1 MGHDEVLS
9 ESEARRPTIYDVAKA
24 SNVSPST
31 VSRAFSKP
39 GRVSTGTAD
48 RIRRVADEL
57 GYHHA
62 PQPRAKPTSKTGM
75 LAVVVADLA
84 NPFFV
89 DIIQGARKEAS
100 VHRTTVLVIDAQE
113 SLDDERDAVERVAPL
128 VDGIVLATSR
138 MSESAIRAVARQTA
152 LVVLNRPMPDVPSA
166 VTDNARGM
174 HLAVE
179 HLAGLGHRTF
189 TYLAGPEASWADS
202 MRWRSISQA
211 ATDRG
216 VRVRRL
222 GPSAPTAEGGAAA
235 VTGFLARPST
245 AVVAYNDLMAMGFIE
260 ELAARGIRTPDDV
273 SVIGF
278 DDSTDRRFGDPMLT
292 TVAVQHRLLGR
303 FAVQMLLGQRIAP
316 AGRPAM
322 LAAELV
328 VRRST
333 ATPAEGLP
341 RRLAS

>member
-1 MGHDEVLS
+1 MRHDEVLNDS
-9 ESEARRPTIYDVAKA
+9 DVRRPTIYDVARV
-24 SNVSPST
+24 SEVSPST

-39 GRVSTGTAD
+39 GRVSAKTAD

-62 PQPRAKPTSKTGM
+62 PHPRPNPTAKTGM
-75 LAVVVADLA
+75 LAVVVADLT
-84 NPFFV
+84 NPFFL
-89 DIIQGARKEAS
+89 DIIQGARHEAS
-100 VHRTTVLVIDAQE
+100 VHRNTVLVIDAQE
-113 SLDDERDAVERVAPL
+113 SLDDERQAVERVAPF

-138 MSESAIRAVARQTA
+138 MSESAIRAVARQRA

-179 HLAGLGHRTF
+179 HLAKLGHRTF
-189 TYLAGPEASWADS
+189 TYLSGPEASWADS
-202 MRWRSISQA
+202 MRWRSITQA
-211 ATDRG
+211 TTERG
-216 VRVRRL
+216 LRVRRV
-222 GPSAPTAEGGAAA
+222 GPFAPTAEGGGLAAE
-235 VTGFLARPST
+235 GYLARPTT
-245 AVVAYNDLMAMGFIE
+245 AVLAYNDLMAMGFIE
-260 ELAARGIRTPDDV
+260 ELTARGIRTPDDV

-278 DDSTDRRFGDPMLT
+278 DDSFDPRFGDPVLT
-292 TVAVQHRLLGR
+292 TVAVPHLVLGR

-322 LAAELV
+322 LPAELV

-333 ATPAEGLP
+333 AKALEGAP
-341 RRLAS
+341 HRLAS